1 VRLVIKIG
9 TSTLT
14 NGTPRLYP
22 PLLIELARQTAA
34 LQAQGHQI
42 VLVSS
47 GAVAAGLEELGFPQL
62 PHGIP
67 AKQMLSAVGQP
78 RLMAQYERI
87 FDLYDLTVAQVL
99 LTRDDLSSRRPYLNA
114 RNTLVALLEHK
125 IVPIVN
131 ENDTVATE
139 EIRVV
144 GDNDNLSALVA
155 NLVDAD
161 WLILLT
167 DQRGLFTADPRNN
180 PDARLVETVTGPEIP
195 DAIWQ
200 AAGGSGTKLGVGGMI
215 TKIQAADLAIRSGSV
230 CIIASGKEPNVLV
243 RLVEGERLGT
253 RFEPAATSIEGRKR
267 YILSARR
274 APGVVTIDA
283 GAVAALRRGGSLLAV
298 GVTEVGG
305 KFERGDPVRVVDP
318 SGSEIARGIVN
329 YAGRDLKRILHRRS
343 DEIEGILGYHYGDE
357 VIHHNDLVLL

>member
-1 VRLVIKIG
+1 MRLVIKLG

-22 PLLIELARQTAA
+22 PLVIELARQIAE
-34 LQAQGHQI
+34 LQSQNHQT
-42 VLVSS
+42 VLVTS
-47 GAVAAGLEELGFPQL
+47 GAVAVGLDELGLSQL

-78 RLMAQYERI
+78 RLMAQYEQI

-99 LTRDDLSSRRPYLNA
+99 LTRADLASRRPYLNA
-114 RNTLVALLEHK
+114 RNTLVALLEHN

-139 EIRVV
+139 EIRV

-167 DQRGLFTADPRNN
+167 DQPGLFTADPRTKSN
-180 PDARLVETVTGPEIP
+180 AQLVETVTGSEIP

-200 AAGGSGTKLGVGGMI
+200 AAGGSGSTLGVGGMA
-215 TKIQAADLAIRSGSV
+215 TKIQAADLARRSGSA
-230 CIIASGKEPNVLV
+230 CIIASGKEPNILL
-243 RLVEGERLGT
+243 RLVKGEKLGT
-253 RFEPAATSIEGRKR
+253 RFEPVATAVESRKR

-274 APGVVTIDA
+274 APGVVTIDV

-298 GVTEVGG
+298 GVMEVGG
-305 KFERGDPVRVVDP
+305 KFERGDTVRVADP
-318 SGSEIARGIVN
+318 DGNEIGRGIVN